1 MFAKYQINI
10 NGVSATTASTI
21 NIPINLEFQLV
32 DQAELIEKQFVDIET
47 EKAINSIL
55 DYEKVRFIPI
65 DSSFNIFDNV
75 KYNIIF
81 SGGVN
86 NYGGIGF
93 TNDDIKFRKNNFK
106 LSFLKLNFYDT
117 DKATDQRLI
126 SFVTLFP
133 KINDTDLHPL
143 NSTVYVPSS
152 VKPANQINTT
162 FILDNPLNNSKGN
175 FEGFYLY
182 NYKDEVTNLL
192 PKELFMKA
200 SFNNAK
206 SGKTINL
213 MTISSAQTI
222 DNLVNNLHT
231 KYILKRNNT
240 GYYYEIDT
248 IYSTNVGIS
257 GNTITVN
264 LYQIQSL

>member
-1 MFAKYQINI
+1 MLKYQINI
-10 NGVSATTASTI
+10 NNLSATTASI
-21 NIPINLEFQLV
+21 ISIPIDMNFQLV
-32 DQAELIEKQFVDIET
+32 DQSELIETQFVDIET
-47 EKAINSIL
+47 EKAINPIL
-55 DYEKVRFIPI
+55 DYEKVRFIPVN
-65 DSSFNIFDNV
+65 SSFNIFDNV
-75 KYNIIF
+75 KYNVIF

-93 TNDDIKFRKNNFK
+93 TNDDIKFRRNNFK

-117 DKATDQRLI
+117 DKATDQRLV
-126 SFVTLFP
+126 SFITLFP
-133 KINDTDLHPL
+133 KITDVDLYPL

-152 VKPANQINTT
+152 VKPANQIITT
-162 FILDNPLNNSKGN
+162 FNLDNPLNNSKGN

-182 NYKDEVTNLL
+182 NYKDEVTNSL
-192 PKELFMKA
+192 PKELFMRA

-206 SGKTINL
+206 SGKTTNL

-222 DNLVNNLHT
+222 DNLVNKLHT

-240 GYYYEIDT
+240 GYFYEIDNS
-248 IYSTNVGIS
+248 YSTNINIS
-257 GNTITVN
+257 GNTITIN